1 MDNKIFFGETESCL
15 RDKDVS
21 GKEISIKGENF
32 YKIENLDSM
41 KPFFMSIVSPYN
53 HWLFISSNGSLSA
66 GRKNS
71 NNALFPYYTD
81 DKITELQDVTG
92 NKTII
97 KISYKDKLS
106 LWEPFSVRNYGL
118 YDIDRNLY
126 KNLKGNKVIF
136 EEINHS
142 LGLVY
147 KYQWSSCD
155 EYGFVKKSS
164 LTNNNDKSV
173 QIELLDG
180 IQNILPW
187 GVDESLQN
195 STSNLVDAYKRN
207 ELEKFSKIG
216 IAYCSINP

>member
-1 MDNKIFFGETESCL
+1 MDNKIFLGETESYLCN
-15 RDKDVS
+15 KDVS

-97 KISYKDKLS
+97 KISY
-106 LWEPFSVRNYGL
+106 
-118 YDIDRNLY
+118 
-126 KNLKGNKVIF
+126 
-136 EEINHS
+136 
-142 LGLVY
+142 
-147 KYQWSSCD
+147 
-155 EYGFVKKSS
+155 
-164 LTNNNDKSV
+164 
-173 QIELLDG
+173 ELF
-180 IQNILPW
+180 IYYI
-187 GVDESLQN
+187 
-195 STSNLVDAYKRN
+195 
-207 ELEKFSKIG
+207 
-216 IAYCSINP
+216 